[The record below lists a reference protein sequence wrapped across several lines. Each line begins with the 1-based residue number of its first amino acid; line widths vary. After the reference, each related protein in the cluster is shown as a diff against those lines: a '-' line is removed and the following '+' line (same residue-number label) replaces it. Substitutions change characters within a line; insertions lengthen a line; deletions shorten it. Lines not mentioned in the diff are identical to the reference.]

1 LFRSRIA
8 VATAALA
15 DTVERRQPSRGLAIR
30 TGIRQATGIV
40 MEQFDLDAT
49 TAFAV
54 RRRLS
59 QTHNDKCAIARN
71 IATRLIE

>member
-1 LFRSRIA
+1 
-8 VATAALA
+8 
-15 DTVERRQPSRGLAIR
+15 
-30 TGIRQATGIV
+30 
-40 MEQFDLDAT
+40 
-49 TAFAV
+49 V